1 MSGLKA
7 PYIDG
12 AASLVK
18 RRTDP
23 RRVVMESALEAESKK
38 KPKEAA
44 PNANLVKENVPSLT
58 VGSSST
64 NCGDIGILDI
74 EDNEE

>member
-1 MSGLKA
+1 
-7 PYIDG
+7 
-12 AASLVK
+12 
-18 RRTDP
+18 
-23 RRVVMESALEAESKK
+23 MESALEAESKK

-64 NCGDIGILDI
+64 NCGDIDILDI